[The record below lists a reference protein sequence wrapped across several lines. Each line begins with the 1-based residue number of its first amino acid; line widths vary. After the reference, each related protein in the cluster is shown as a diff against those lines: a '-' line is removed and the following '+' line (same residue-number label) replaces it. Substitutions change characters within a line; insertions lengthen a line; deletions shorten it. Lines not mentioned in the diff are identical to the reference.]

1 MAKLFSHARHLTGGG
16 FLLGITDPASI
27 FTPEDRSPPE
37 RQLLEMADEFMDAKV
52 RPQMEALERQENGLA
67 RSLFTLAGEL
77 GLLRIEIPVEFGG
90 MGLGKRAAIGV
101 AEKLT
106 RGGGFGLTCSV
117 HSGVGS
123 AGVVYF
129 GTPAQKRKYL
139 PKLARGDWMAAYSL
153 SEPSSGSDALGMKT
167 EAILSSDGMHYVL
180 NGTKRWTT
188 NAGWA
193 DLFTVFAK
201 VDGRDTTAFLVERT
215 YPGLS
220 IGKEEHKLGLK
231 SSSTCRVILEN
242 VRVPVENVLGEVGKG
257 ASIAFN
263 VLNFGR
269 LNFGVSGIGIAQ
281 EQLRVA
287 ARYAVERQQ
296 FGKPLAAF
304 GLIQKKLAEM
314 AVKVFAAESA
324 AHRTADVASEVADES
339 LQIHGGCGYTEDFPP
354 ARALRDARLNRIGEG
369 TNEINRLFLSTLLMR
384 RASRGRFPLKEAISA
399 AALGLPQAPAA
410 AGGDD
415 LEAASAFL

>member
-1 MAKLFSHARHLTGGG
+1 M
-16 FLLGITDPASI
+16 
-27 FTPEDRSPPE
+27 
-37 RQLLEMADEFMDAKV
+37 
-52 RPQMEALERQENGLA
+52 
-67 RSLFTLAGEL
+67 
-77 GLLRIEIPVEFGG
+77 
-90 MGLGKRAAIGV
+90 
-101 AEKLT
+101 
-106 RGGGFGLTCSV
+106 
-117 HSGVGS
+117 
-123 AGVVYF
+123 
-129 GTPAQKRKYL
+129 
-139 PKLARGDWMAAYSL
+139 ARGDWMAAYSL

-324 AHRTADVASEVADES
+324 AHRTAGLIDDLMATGEIMSSVSPGFPLAMDEFALECSVVKIRGADVASEVADES

-415 LEAASAFL
+415 LEAASAFLANAKRLVFYLCGVADGKFWEKRDEDQE